1 MMDILMN
8 NWESILAVIFLVAT
22 TVLGK
27 QWKDLKKKIK
37 EVREFIEA
45 IEKALEDDKI
55 SKLEMLKITREF
67 KDIF

>member
-1 MMDILMN
+1 MDILMN

>member
-1 MMDILMN
+1 MDMLTS
-8 NWESILAVIFLVAT
+8 NWESILAVVFIIAT
-22 TVLGK
+22 TIFGK

-45 IEKALEDDKI
+45 IEKALEDDNI
-55 SKLEMLKITREF
+55 SKLEMVKIVKEF

>member
-1 MMDILMN
+1 MNILMN
-8 NWESILAVIFLVAT
+8 NWESILVVIFLVAT

>member
-1 MMDILMN
+1 MDILTN
-8 NWESILAVIFLVAT
+8 NWESILVVIFLVVT
-22 TVLGK
+22 TILGK
-27 QWKDLKKKIK
+27 QWKNLKKKIK
-37 EVREFIEA
+37 EVREFIET